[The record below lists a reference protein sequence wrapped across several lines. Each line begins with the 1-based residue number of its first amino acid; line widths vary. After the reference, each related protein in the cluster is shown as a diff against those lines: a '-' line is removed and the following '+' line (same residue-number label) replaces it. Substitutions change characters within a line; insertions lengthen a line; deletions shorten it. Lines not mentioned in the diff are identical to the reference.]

1 MKSIIIIF
9 IIVIIFFLI
18 WLITFSVN
26 IRNKQLKIYKI
37 FSTLDVLLYKRIK
50 ILYNMMDIIKKY
62 NKLEFEDLNSKLYD
76 YIYDYYNYE
85 LNKKVEINNE
95 IFLDIKRILLVS
107 VAYPEIKKDL
117 KYVRYEKQIE
127 RCNSSILV
135 MSERFNLEVT
145 KYNKQLKS
153 LSGKLYGKLK
163 KLNSYKFLMVNL

>member
-76 YIYDYYNYE
+76 YIYEYYNYE

-127 RCNSSILV
+127 RFNSSILV

-145 KYNKQLKS
+145 EYNKQLKS